1 MQQVAV
7 IIPLYKSTFT
17 ANEERSL
24 RQAKSIFSAYPII
37 FVCPDTLP
45 LANYL
50 KIIPDA
56 EIKRFPDNFF
66 QNVEGYSRLL
76 LSPDFYKTF
85 LRFEYILI
93 YQTDAYVFKD
103 ELTEWCN
110 KGYDYVG
117 APWIERPPLAKG
129 KPKVDIQ
136 DWFIGRVGNGGF
148 SLRKVKSHYNNTRF
162 FRPILRFMEK
172 NEDMFWGLFLYWLN
186 PFFKR
191 PKWPEALHFAF
202 EMNPRKAFELT
213 NQQLPFG
220 VHAWEKY
227 DKEFWK
233 EWVTG

>member
-7 IIPLYKSTFT
+7 VIPVYKSTLSG
-17 ANEERSL
+17 NEGLSL
-24 RQAKSIFSAYPII
+24 RQAKNVLGTYPIVFI
-37 FVCPDTLP
+37 CPENLSLD
-45 LANYL
+45 NYL

-56 EIKRFPDNFF
+56 EVKQFSNDFF
-66 QNVEGYSRLL
+66 QDVAGYSRLL

-85 LRFEYILI
+85 LDFEYILI
-93 YQTDAYVFKD
+93 YQTDAYVFRD
-103 ELTEWCN
+103 ELTAWCK
-110 KGYDYVG
+110 KGYDYIG
-117 APWIERPPLAKG
+117 APWIERPPLVKG

-136 DWFIGRVGNGGF
+136 NWFIGRVGNGGF

-191 PKWPEALHFAF
+191 PKWQEALHFAF
-202 EMNPRKAFELT
+202 EMNPKKSFELT
-213 NQQLPFG
+213 NHQLPFG

-227 DKEFWK
+227 DKKFWEEFIK
-233 EWVTG
+233 